1 MILTELTSD
10 NAEPPMPATDLD
22 RQWFK
27 ANPGWKY
34 RHRRETPAEIARW
47 EVPPR
52 TGFAAWCIIRR
63 SDGASVSYAFPSD
76 ATWDVADEELAA
88 LFERLNEDS
97 A

>member
-1 MILTELTSD
+1 
-10 NAEPPMPATDLD
+10 MPATDLD

-27 ANPGWKY
+27 ANPGRKY
-34 RHRRETPAEIARW
+34 RHRRATPAEIAGW

-52 TGFAAWCIIRR
+52 AGFAAWCIIRR
-63 SDGASVSYAFPSD
+63 SDSASVSYAFPSD

-88 LFERLNEDS
+88 LFERLNEDR

>member
-1 MILTELTSD
+1 MILTELISN
-10 NAEPPMPATDLD
+10 NAEPQMPATDLD

-27 ANPGWKY
+27 TNPGRKY
-34 RHRRETPAEIARW
+34 RHRRATPAEIAGW

-52 TGFAAWCIIRR
+52 AGFAAWCIIRW
-63 SDGASVSYAFPSD
+63 SDSASVSYAFPSD

-88 LFERLNEDS
+88 LFERLNEDR